1 MALSA
6 DPPPTVLLDGRQE
19 SGHGASGVTLIEL
32 IIAFSLTALVVGM
45 ALALY
50 KDVGSAT
57 RILRGS
63 RDDDLQARTLF
74 NSLGENLMAGGGILG
89 ISPNR
94 LRLLNQA
101 GQKMDYAWED
111 STLTV
116 NGRESPIRLASFEVV
131 PSGPILLTGDT
142 WDRARL
148 ESSELDSLDDDHDGT
163 IDFDELDRDRSGEL
177 ETWECRFVARV
188 VLTMTTVH
196 DGKATMHRIAVH
208 PRNHAREWADDAL
221 DALPGVGD
229 FGR

>member
-1 MALSA
+1 MALSEA
-6 DPPPTVLLDGRQE
+6 KPDGPRAP
-19 SGHGASGVTLIEL
+19 GHGSSGVSLLEL
-32 IIAFSLTALVVGM
+32 IIAFSLSALVVGM

-50 KDVGSAT
+50 KDVGSAA

-63 RDDDLQARTLF
+63 REDDLEARILF
-74 NSLGENLMAGGGILG
+74 NSLAENLMAGGGLLG

-101 GQKMDYAWED
+101 GLRMDYAWED

-116 NGRESPIRLASFEVV
+116 NGRESPFRLASLEVT
-131 PSGPILLTGDT
+131 PFGPTLLTGDT
-142 WDRARL
+142 WDRARM
-148 ESSELDSLDDDHDGT
+148 ESADLDSLDDDRDGT

-177 ETWECRFVARV
+177 EPWECRYVAMIR
-188 VLTMTTVH
+188 LTMTTVH
-196 DGKATMHRIAVH
+196 DGKPTIHRGAVH